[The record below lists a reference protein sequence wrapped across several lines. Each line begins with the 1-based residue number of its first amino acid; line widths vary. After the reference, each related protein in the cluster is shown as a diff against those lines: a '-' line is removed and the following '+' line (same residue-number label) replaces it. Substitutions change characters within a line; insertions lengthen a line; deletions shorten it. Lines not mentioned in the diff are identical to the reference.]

1 MAPAMFQNSREGY
14 EEPLPESLSGGVQ
27 KIGSEKPAN
36 WAERAQNVIGPRTFA
51 LRDKIGN
58 RKVPTPR
65 TRVAQGLSSRLR
77 LPTVGGAG
85 VEHALLELRERFFF
99 KCDFSHNWP
108 GSRGTSIMAEKLH
121 FINQNDRGR
130 PIVKIRAIC
139 SI

>member
-1 MAPAMFQNSREGY
+1 MFQNSREGY

-85 VEHALLELRERFFF
+85 VEQALLELRE
-99 KCDFSHNWP
+99 DFSSNVIFLTIGP
-108 GSRGTSIMAEKLH
+108 ARAGLTS
-121 FINQNDRGR
+121 
-130 PIVKIRAIC
+130 
-139 SI
+139 